1 MRILASPFFL
11 SSFSCAPRPRTH
23 ITIYHC
29 NAYEGTSKQIDYFSV
44 NPKIWALFV
53 DTTHLA
59 LLWDDTEN
67 GQQAYIRMYTKGL
80 QTDIM
85 RLKDPVSNIEV
96 LQTLAHLVL

>member
-1 MRILASPFFL
+1 MRILACPFFL
-11 SSFSCAPRPRTH
+11 FSFSCAPRPRTH

-29 NAYEGTSKQIDYFSV
+29 NADEGTSKQIDYFSV

-59 LLWDDTEN
+59 LLWDDPDDC
-67 GQQAYIRMYTKGL
+67 QHAYIRMYAKGL

-96 LQTLAHLVL
+96 